1 MKNGEIVSCRRNEVY
16 ARNDAPRNRR
26 NPVGKKLPLTK
37 ASLRIRC
44 AAGPHQ
50 ARRATAWTVHLV
62 GRKQLRA
69 GSMVVRPIRAV
80 VTVAA
85 VEPSA
90 DVTSPW
96 GRREQDVATSGM
108 VSLLLELQ
116 LLTLVPGR
124 PSSLRRPPA
133 RGASAAPHLAGHPRR
148 VQSQRTGEEQAA
160 LADWSHPSY
169 RGLPP

>member
-1 MKNGEIVSCRRNEVY
+1 
-16 ARNDAPRNRR
+16 
-26 NPVGKKLPLTK
+26 
-37 ASLRIRC
+37 
-44 AAGPHQ
+44 
-50 ARRATAWTVHLV
+50 
-62 GRKQLRA
+62 
-69 GSMVVRPIRAV
+69 MVVRPIRAV

-133 RGASAAPHLAGHPRR
+133 PRRARRVGSSSPGRSSKACAEPANRRGASGGPGRPIGAARWPTGATLRPVAHPRWRIGAAAAWSVEPAAVWTWRPR
-148 VQSQRTGEEQAA
+148 VWDERDGPIEIQIRLCVFVLLHLFFDNYNLVHSFF
-160 LADWSHPSY
+160 
-169 RGLPP
+169 